1 MSNIKSAEKRAKL
14 SQQRNA
20 RNNAVKSSLKTAV
33 KRFEKAISEK
43 NMEQARQT
51 IVLAIRLID
60 KAVTKGIVHKNTA
73 ARKKSRLQRKINQL
87 AS

>member
-1 MSNIKSAEKRAKL
+1 VSNIKSAEKRAKL